1 MKQCI
6 CLGDFNLFEIQRLQ
20 HLHFITHE
28 IEVYT
33 INLPRNLQ
41 VLHLRVI
48 LVGRDD
54 GVFQVSG
61 GGVDDDI
68 LPAVGIVAHEVAFP
82 RRDAFADERQGVFPR
97 AFLLVHADGE
107 VVHLAGDVGEVLVP
121 GEGVG
126 HSAYGDAEERGA
138 ALHGLRH
145 DDGPPFVAGAAGCGC
160 RLVHVAGRGHR
171 AVGQVD
177 GGLAHQVG
185 GQHGLFRFEPL
196 ACGEALTLDKS
207 DAGIGHAVL
216 HGQADDADGGGHV
229 GHFAPEEVAG
239 LIAAHLAVLARLVLV
254 ALHGEVVGL
263 DAFGFT
269 ERIVA
274 VDVDVRVL
282 VFPIEVVGRVPCV
295 CRLVEGVAHVVAA
308 VAGELQGARF
318 VAVEVDD
325 VDAHDVAVAEAVVV
339 DALQG
344 ELVDFAGEDDA
355 VGQFQGLA
363 VVEHVVLATRE
374 AQ

>member
-1 MKQCI
+1 M
-6 CLGDFNLFEIQRLQ
+6 
-20 HLHFITHE
+20 
-28 IEVYT
+28 
-33 INLPRNLQ
+33 
-41 VLHLRVI
+41 
-48 LVGRDD
+48 
-54 GVFQVSG
+54 
-61 GGVDDDI
+61 DDDI
-68 LPAVGIVAHEVAFP
+68 LTAVGIVAHEVAFP

-107 VVHLAGDVGEVLVP
+107 VVHLAGNVGEVLVP

-126 HSAYGDAEERGA
+126 HSAYGDAEQRGA
-138 ALHGLRH
+138 ALHGLWH
-145 DDGPPFVAGAAGCGC
+145 DDGAPFVAGAAGDGGC
-160 RLVHVAGRGHR
+160 FGHIARRGHR
-171 AVGQVD
+171 PVGEVD
-177 GGLAHQVG
+177 GGFPLEVG
-185 GQHGLFRFEPL
+185 GQHDFLRVRPFP
-196 ACGEALTLDKS
+196 CGEAFTFHEGH
-207 DAGIGHAVL
+207 AGIGHAVL

-239 LIAAHLAVLARLVLV
+239 LIAAHFAVLARLVLV

-263 DAFGFT
+263 NAFRFT